1 MAIHEMAKGKPGK
14 VAHLREALPPV
25 DVDTVECL
33 ERLLSEARA
42 GRVVGRAFVAL
53 MPRRNFIVHTTGSVH
68 QEPVYTRGVLRELD
82 DMIRD
87 QRNERR
93 GERKD

>member
-1 MAIHEMAKGKPGK
+1 MAVHEMSKGEVGK
-14 VAHLREALPPV
+14 VAHLREVLPPV
-25 DVDTVECL
+25 DADTVECL

-42 GRVVGRAFVAL
+42 GKVIGLAFVAL
-53 MPRRNFIVHTTGSVH
+53 MPKRNFIVHTTGVVH

-93 GERKD
+93 GERQD

>member
-1 MAIHEMAKGKPGK
+1 MAIHEMCKGNLGK
-14 VAHLREALPPV
+14 VVQLRKVPPPV
-25 DVDTVECL
+25 DTDTVECL

-42 GRVVGRAFVAL
+42 GKVVGLAFVAL
-53 MPRRNFIVHTTGSVH
+53 MPQRNFIVHTTGSVH

-87 QRNERR
+87 QRNQRR
-93 GERKD
+93 GERQD